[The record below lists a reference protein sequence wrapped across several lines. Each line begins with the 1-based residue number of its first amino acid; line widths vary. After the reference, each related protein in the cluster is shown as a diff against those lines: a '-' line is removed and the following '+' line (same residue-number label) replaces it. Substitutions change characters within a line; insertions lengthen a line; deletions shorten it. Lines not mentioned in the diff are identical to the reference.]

1 MILLAV
7 IISKHDPR
15 VRASGG
21 RGQHSV
27 APRPNNFPYG
37 PYGHIYKTVLT
48 ETLRLR
54 SLHNFLNNFPYGRR
68 WTWPTLHHSA
78 PGWTHV
84 INIYIYIYIKLYIST
99 SLSLYL
105 SIYLS
110 IYPSFSLS
118 LYLSMYLSIHI
129 SLSLCTHIYIYVRIH
144 VYIYIYI
151 HT

>member
-84 INIYIYIYIKLYIST
+84 INIYIYIYIYAHKTIHIYI
-99 SLSLYL
+99 SLSLSL

-110 IYPSFSLS
+110 IYLSFSLS
-118 LYLSMYLSIHI
+118 ICLLPSVF
-129 SLSLCTHIYIYVRIH
+129 LSLFFFLSPALSVFSGFLLPR
-144 VYIYIYI
+144 
-151 HT
+151 